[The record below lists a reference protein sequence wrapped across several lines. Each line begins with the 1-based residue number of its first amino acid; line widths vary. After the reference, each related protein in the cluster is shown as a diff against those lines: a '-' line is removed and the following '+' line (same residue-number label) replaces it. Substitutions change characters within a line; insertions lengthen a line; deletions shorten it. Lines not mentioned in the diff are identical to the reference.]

1 LEFIA
6 NGLRNMTSFPP
17 LASNDVLL
25 DRQSSVA
32 ATHNLVKNFSEIHFS
47 LRRRGE

>member
-6 NGLRNMTSFPP
+6 NRLRNVTSFPP

-25 DRQSSVA
+25 DMQSSVA
-32 ATHNLVKNFSEIHFS
+32 ATHNLVKNISEIHFS